1 MKPFHE
7 DNSLFFFKFY
17 PRTNVSLFFFSG
29 KTGFG
34 LSSTEAYILGT
45 PPFPYPLSLFL
56 DFLEAKVGAGRTG
69 ASNPPR
75 VGTLSLGLECR
86 LKPPRVWGI

>member
-45 PPFPYPLSLFL
+45 PPLPLPPFIIFGLLRGQGGGREDRSLQPTPGG
-56 DFLEAKVGAGRTG
+56 DPQPGSGMP
-69 ASNPPR
+69 S
-75 VGTLSLGLECR
+75 
-86 LKPPRVWGI
+86 